1 MKEKE
6 ALVDVLIPII
16 LPNKG
21 ITRGELAKLLKL
33 PYKIVTNSLERL
45 RSKRLLRR
53 HINKSNYVY
62 TLSSSRKAL
71 SVGRPS
77 HIALN

>member
-16 LPNKG
+16 VPNNG
-21 ITRGELAKLLKL
+21 ITRSELAKQLKL
-33 PYKIVTNSLERL
+33 PYKVVTNSLERL

-53 HINKSNYVY
+53 HIKKSNYIY
-62 TLSSSRKAL
+62 TFAFIYILFTI
-71 SVGRPS
+71 S
-77 HIALN
+77 HY

>member
-16 LPNKG
+16 VPNDG
-21 ITRGELAKLLKL
+21 ITRSELAKQLKL
-33 PYKIVTNSLERL
+33 PYKVVTNSLERL

-53 HINKSNYVY
+53 HIKQSNYIY
-62 TLSSSRKAL
+62 TLRSSRKAL

-77 HIALN
+77 QIVLN